1 MGGRAGAGLARGW
14 GVASASPLFLP
25 RAASAPGTA
34 RAQLSSI
41 PVRVYLCR
49 HAKAAPG
56 EPDEARE
63 LTGKGRRQADELGE
77 RLAALPHPPVAV
89 LTSPLVRARQ
99 TAEAIA
105 TATGAPLAV
114 ERRLAP
120 GATVDDLREA
130 LGDRHGPVATVGHQP
145 DCSEIALAVTGL
157 DPGFK
162 PGAMAEIELGPAS

>member
-1 MGGRAGAGLARGW
+1 MLG
-14 GVASASPLFLP
+14 S
-25 RAASAPGTA
+25 
-34 RAQLSSI
+34 
-41 PVRVYLCR
+41 VRVYLCR

-56 EPDEARE
+56 QPDEGRE
-63 LTGKGRRQADELGE
+63 LTGKGRKQAAELGE
-77 RLAALPHPPVAV
+77 RLAALSDPPAIV

-114 ERRLAP
+114 ERRLSP

-130 LGDRHGPVATVGHQP
+130 LADRQGPVATVGHQP
-145 DCSEIALAVTGL
+145 DCSEIALAVTGA

-162 PGAMAEIELGPAS
+162 PGAMAELELGPAA